1 MYKSRLR
8 GEITVF
14 LSLIFVLLFSLILSV
29 IQSALIQTEKNYR
42 RGEMDR
48 VMESVFAEYQKELLQ
63 TYDIFALDS
72 SYETEEF
79 SKDKILQRC
88 DFYGQSDIDKEI
100 TKIQFLTDHGG
111 QAFLEQVTTYMKQ
124 KIPLPEIEKIQ
135 KKSEKNE
142 SELSIFEKEGK
153 DVKEN
158 MDSLI
163 EQKDQELVEK
173 ETPLQ
178 FFSEIKNIG
187 IVNMVLE
194 DKEPS
199 NKSIDI
205 LQLPS
210 KRKLNQGEGEFRT
223 KGESV
228 WSKVYLGEYALDKF
242 SSVVDPKEEG
252 SLSYELE
259 YLISGTDSDKDN
271 LRKVLNR
278 ISAMRF
284 IPNYAYLLQS
294 EEKKAEAEAAALVV
308 SSIIVS
314 PEITEVIKHGILI
327 AWAYAESILD
337 LKSLVKGKK
346 VPLMKTDENWTS
358 NLSSLL
364 IPGTQNGAAKET
376 EHTDGLSYTDYI
388 RILFHLIRE
397 QESTMRMIDL
407 IETGM
412 KDKGYTFFAAD
423 HCVSRMELKNRC
435 NIKRITYEFYT
446 DYEYR

>member
-1 MYKSRLR
+1 MYKNRLR

-14 LSLIFVLLFSLILSV
+14 LSLIFVLIFSLVLSV
-29 IQSALIQTEKNYR
+29 VQSAVIQTEKNYR

-79 SKDKILQRC
+79 STDKILKRC
-88 DFYGQSDIDKEI
+88 DFYGQSKIDKEI
-100 TKIQFLTDHGG
+100 TKIQFLTDHEG
-111 QAFLEQVTTYMKQ
+111 QAFLEQVTAFMKQ
-124 KIPLPEIEKIQ
+124 KIPLPEIEKLQ
-135 KKSEKNE
+135 KQSEKNE

-153 DVKEN
+153 DMKEN
-158 MDSLI
+158 MDQLM
-163 EQKDQELVEK
+163 EQQDQELVQK

-178 FFSEIKNIG
+178 FFSEMKNIG
-187 IVNMVLE
+187 IVNMVMT
-194 DKEPS
+194 DKAPS
-199 NKSIDI
+199 DKSVD
-205 LQLPS
+205 LSRLPS
-210 KRKLNQGEGEFRT
+210 KRELNKGEGEFQT

-242 SSVVDPKEEG
+242 TSVVEPNEEG

-259 YLISGTDSDKDN
+259 YLIGGTNSDRTN

-278 ISAMRF
+278 ISAIRF

-294 EEKKAEAEAAALVV
+294 EDKKAEAEAAALVV

-314 PEITEVIKHGILI
+314 PEITEVIKHGILL
-327 AWAYAESILD
+327 AWAYAESVLD

-346 VPLMKTDENWTS
+346 VPLMKTDENWKS
-358 NLSSLL
+358 KLSSLL
-364 IPGTQNGAAKET
+364 IPGAQSVVEEETQTT
-376 EHTDGLSYTDYI
+376 EGLSYEDYI
-388 RILFHLIRE
+388 RILFHLIPE
-397 QESTMRMIDL
+397 KESTMRTIDL

-412 KDKGYTFFAAD
+412 KDKGFPFFAAD
-423 HCVSRMELKNRC
+423 RCVSKMELKNRC
-435 NIKRITYEFYT
+435 RIKRVTYEFYT